1 MTSKGPSKRDNNLTF
16 YINLN
21 ASRREINCRPN
32 DPTASFVS
40 GFFFHDN
47 VWRLKQSISRKIFMT
62 VISYFPVQLTTL
74 HGSRLF
80 QGQYV
85 LLRTFWQNV
94 VVADTRT
101 SWKIYVL

>member
-1 MTSKGPSKRDNNLTF
+1 MNTSKELSKRDNNLIC

-32 DPTASFVS
+32 DPTASSVS
-40 GFFFHDN
+40 GFFFHDS

-62 VISYFPVQLTTL
+62 VISYFLGQLTTL
-74 HGSRLF
+74 HGPRLF

-94 VVADTRT
+94 VVADIRT
-101 SWKIYVL
+101 P